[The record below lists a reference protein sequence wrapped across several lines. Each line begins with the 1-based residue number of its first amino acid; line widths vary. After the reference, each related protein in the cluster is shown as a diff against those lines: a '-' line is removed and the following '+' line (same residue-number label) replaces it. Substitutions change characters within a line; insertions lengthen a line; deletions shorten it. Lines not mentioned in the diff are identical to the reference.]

1 MMMPP
6 SGRGPTQGQV
16 DGLRLGA
23 CPFSRPLFVRSPPV
37 PDDSAMDPHDEP
49 DMQDSPGPDSGP
61 AKSASGVTEVGEPSH
76 LCAIE
81 AAGVAGVNERMIRC
95 AIRAG

>member
-1 MMMPP
+1 
-6 SGRGPTQGQV
+6 
-16 DGLRLGA
+16 
-23 CPFSRPLFVRSPPV
+23 
-37 PDDSAMDPHDEP
+37 MDPHDEP

-81 AAGVAGVNERMIRC
+81 AAGVAGVNERMIR
-95 AIRAG
+95 